1 MYPVLDIGVPIAI
14 IDLVV
19 QKAVAKKEE
28 TVLMPVSTEASPH
41 AYCSA
46 AQHSTPPSSLLTRTG
61 AADQTKS
68 RQVKARQK
76 KSSNLALCK
85 LATWFVCYMAI
96 LHTNASCCVP
106 CVPCEL
112 RASVQCVPSHG
123 MST

>member
-1 MYPVLDIGVPIAI
+1 MSQRGGKQSDVLLKQTLDMEKKLSALKNRMAVENEQRAVLEG
-14 IDLVV
+14 
-19 QKAVAKKEE
+19 QKAAKGSYWRSGNAK
-28 TVLMPVSTEASPH
+28 LGG
-41 AYCSA
+41 
-46 AQHSTPPSSLLTRTG
+46 SLNYAR
-61 AADQTKS
+61 D
-68 RQVKARQK
+68 VKARQK

-106 CVPCEL
+106 CVL